1 MVADFVAEAVEDEDE
16 FESPESLLLLLL
28 LLDEEL
34 SSVAPVAAIREST
47 SDWVVQVTLVP
58 ALFTKG
64 RAAQLKV
71 QT

>member
-16 FESPESLLLLLL
+16 LESPESLPLLL

-47 SDWVVQVTLVP
+47 SD
-58 ALFTKG
+58 
-64 RAAQLKV
+64 
-71 QT
+71 

>member
-1 MVADFVAEAVEDEDE
+1 MDFVAEAVEDEDE
-16 FESPESLLLLLL
+16 FESPESLPLLL

>member
-16 FESPESLLLLLL
+16 LESPESLPLLL

>member
-16 FESPESLLLLLL
+16 LESPESLPLLLL

-47 SDWVVQVTLVP
+47 SD
-58 ALFTKG
+58 
-64 RAAQLKV
+64 
-71 QT
+71 

>member
-1 MVADFVAEAVEDEDE
+1 MDFVAEAVEDEL
-16 FESPESLLLLLL
+16 ESPESLPLLL

>member
-16 FESPESLLLLLL
+16 LESPESLPLLLLL

-47 SDWVVQVTLVP
+47 SD
-58 ALFTKG
+58 
-64 RAAQLKV
+64 
-71 QT
+71 

>member
-16 FESPESLLLLLL
+16 LESPESLPLLL

-71 QT
+71 